1 MRSSLVSVSALA
13 FLALEASGRIV
24 PTAGKELSE
33 RDQTYRASNGE
44 KFAVE
49 YGFDYHGGDYK
60 EITTENLHDC
70 INYCAAHSS
79 CRAASYTGKSCWLKS
94 TVEAA
99 VANSRVTGAVRLQY
113 VPSPITCPMDGSD
126 QLVQA
131 DGKKYTVECG
141 TDRPHGDIGS
151 VPTLDFPNC
160 IKLCDETS
168 GCIAASWRF
177 GDCYLKKSLKP
188 AISNSW
194 VDTAVLSSLLN
205 APALCPSQNGKQIT
219 ETSGR
224 SFTVACNT
232 DRPRGDMASK
242 PLANF
247 NDCISWCDETSG
259 CIAAA
264 YRDGHCWLKNQLMPS
279 SQPATYVNPHHVDY
293 NKIDFEDGTSTSA
306 SVSDSSAQTAAQTTQ
321 TASISTPP
329 GTLQTPTGPITLD
342 AQPTA
347 TLGPLPPPNVNLAG
361 TDAVTPQAIS
371 NLWFGSSSAASNAS
385 GAVNSPTVRVN
396 ITFEYPSIVLDNS
409 INVINIQCSSGSLS
423 ADFNSTQVYNA
434 AKAAWTA
441 AEGNATSLI
450 VITAASGCSSD
461 GNYVYFVASNF
472 AFNDKTHSVS
482 CSGSIESVAD
492 IAQEVGMDFGSIQYS
507 APASGSNSD
516 PEANYGCTA
525 PGSSQV
531 DGLPAIYCGP
541 DFDQRLDDKLGYYSG
556 SDEDFNAT
564 LAALAPGVPANSPE
578 RRGLIERRCFL
589 GLCHVVQAVEHVVST
604 VYHAVATVVTSV
616 AHNIVNN
623 VESAADKLASEAEQT
638 IGNLASDVLSFVEN
652 LASAVVGLA
661 TFLVTG
667 DYSNSFD
674 FPLHLGP
681 PPLSLDESPWGD
693 GFKFYDWTPDKGE
706 WYDAQADA
714 IDKMKSV
721 VLGDA
726 DPEPGIELWCVNCG
740 VQGDLK
746 VTGSISYS
754 LANGLTKGQVS
765 MNGNIYAGLFL
776 GMNAFAEWD
785 PTYEY
790 DFLTL
795 GLPGFEIP
803 HIIIVGPSLSLGVSI
818 DLDISAVGQ
827 YLAGA
832 GLTWPA
838 LSATLDFVHHGD
850 SSQSGWTPIV
860 NDTVQADGS
869 LTVNSTLGLPITL
882 GFGIDVL
889 DGKYKKE
896 IKLVDTP
903 GVRGSLE
910 YDFTNELTNGSFNSA
925 PADGCYGI
933 EWSIGLVNT
942 VVLDLSDIDQGTYT
956 LDEWDGPLF
965 ASGCIGESLT
975 IAAPT
980 TTVTAQPGGS
990 TSVAPP
996 QTYPDCSTFTCP
1008 NNDSGYC
1015 TSNGETF
1022 QLNCEVDYET
1032 PQLANLCVTS
1042 LADCVNACSSTYSS
1056 SCIGVS
1062 FFSWGI
1068 QDCIEQENNPWEQDE
1083 FDYANCFPFSV
1094 ASGAVSGEQAN
1105 SGWSLLKA
1113 SPPTRKRSHFDLHG
1127 RVPTLTT
1134 SAFTTGTS
1142 TSTVGTSTST
1152 AGTTSTSTTHT
1163 STTGTSHAAT
1173 TTATSST
1180 DTASAALPSP
1190 TDNFRSITI
1199 NDATGQ
1205 LQINPHVNGSLFI
1218 SAANSSV
1225 SLTNLTNGIGFVADT
1240 SESAVMGDSIG
1251 RLLYYFPNTISAVG
1265 ASRLRLGAWG
1275 SIPNGAELVTLFP
1288 TKSSTG
1294 VTVLVAVDSSLNVF
1308 YPFVCSIEGQ
1318 LNKIFLVA
1326 DADTGSSTLMNSDLT
1341 YTVIG
1346 GVAQQCLS
1354 LAMVAEGLTGW
1365 SPPSTTSPPARI

>member
-177 GDCYLKKSLKP
+177 GDCYLKRSLKP

-242 PLANF
+242 PLTNF
-247 NDCISWCDETSG
+247 NDCISC
-259 CIAAA
+259 
-264 YRDGHCWLKNQLMPS
+264 
-279 SQPATYVNPHHVDY
+279 
-293 NKIDFEDGTSTSA
+293 
-306 SVSDSSAQTAAQTTQ
+306 VSDSSAQTAAQTTQ

-347 TLGPLPPPNVNLAG
+347 TLAPLPPPNVNLAG

-396 ITFEYPSIVLDNS
+396 ITFEYPSIVLDNF
-409 INVINIQCSSGSLS
+409 INVINIQCGSGSLS

-1134 SAFTTGTS
+1134 SASTTGTS
-1142 TSTVGTSTST
+1142 TSTVGSSTST